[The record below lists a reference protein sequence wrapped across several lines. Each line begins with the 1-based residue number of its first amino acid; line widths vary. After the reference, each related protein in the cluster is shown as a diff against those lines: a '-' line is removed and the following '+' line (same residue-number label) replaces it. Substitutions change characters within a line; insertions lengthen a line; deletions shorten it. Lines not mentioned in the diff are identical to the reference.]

1 MDYFE
6 RLESETLKLYEIANE
21 ARSKGFDVELETEIP
36 LAKDLAE
43 RVEGLVGPKGIA
55 KRIKELEKDMSREEV
70 RLHLKLLL
78 KSHLRN
84 QMKQV
89 LSLRLKNRLLQTKDL
104 EPL

>member
-55 KRIKELEKDMSREEV
+55 KRIKELETQNSFSYFNRRGCSSSFGRYFWSK
-70 RLHLKLLL
+70 
-78 KSHLRN
+78 N
-84 QMKQV
+84 QKQF
-89 LSLRLKNRLLQTKDL
+89 
-104 EPL
+104 